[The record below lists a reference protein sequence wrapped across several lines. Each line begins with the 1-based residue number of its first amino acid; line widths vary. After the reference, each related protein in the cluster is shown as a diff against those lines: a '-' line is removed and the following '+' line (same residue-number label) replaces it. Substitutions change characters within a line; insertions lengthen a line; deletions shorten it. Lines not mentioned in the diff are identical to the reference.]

1 MLKSFAEDLKS
12 VREEKNISLKDISA
26 RTRLNV
32 SILENLENGEFSFQ
46 PQTYIRAF
54 LKQYIIS
61 IGLDPEEILFDY
73 DLARSGKYKSKRQNV
88 SAVSEE
94 SIAGINAKDQKTEVK
109 NSKEKIADK
118 LKFCSVC
125 CNITEDEVCRICSSS
140 KRSSNVICVVEEPQD
155 VFAVEKTNEF
165 KGLYHVLHGI
175 ISPLDGI
182 GPNDIKISELLI
194 RLGKENGQRVE
205 ELILA
210 LNPTVEGETT
220 ILYLSKLLR
229 PLDIKITRIARGIP
243 IGSDLEFAD
252 EVTLAKAL
260 EGRVTV

>member
-1 MLKSFAEDLKS
+1 MVSTSDALDSLIEEFSKLPQIGRKTAQRLAMYITRQP
-12 VREEKNISLKDISA
+12 REEVEKFSRALLETKDRLK
-26 RTRLNV
+26 L
-32 SILENLENGEFSFQ
+32 
-46 PQTYIRAF
+46 
-54 LKQYIIS
+54 
-61 IGLDPEEILFDY
+61 
-73 DLARSGKYKSKRQNV
+73 
-88 SAVSEE
+88 
-94 SIAGINAKDQKTEVK
+94 
-109 NSKEKIADK
+109 
-118 LKFCSVC
+118 CSVC

-182 GPNDIKISELLI
+182 GPNDIKIRELLA
-194 RLGKENGQRVE
+194 RLGNENGQRVE

-220 ILYLSKLLR
+220 ILYLSKLLK
-229 PLDIKITRIARGIP
+229 PLEIKITRIARGIP